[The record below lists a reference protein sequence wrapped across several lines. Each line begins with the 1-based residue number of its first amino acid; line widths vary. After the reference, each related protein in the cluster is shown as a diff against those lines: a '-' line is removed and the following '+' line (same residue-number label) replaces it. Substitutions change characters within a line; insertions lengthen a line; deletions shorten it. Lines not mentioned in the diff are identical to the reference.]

1 MAGYY
6 GCKMSNNALQAYRD
20 GEMPISKWDKA
31 TIMAEIRREASV
43 GSLPLQCSMD
53 NLGKLPEKALKELCL
68 KCSSWHH
75 TGMYYRKTK
84 FYSLDAGRIGELT
97 DKELAE
103 TASKHRQ
110 EQENKQGQGLR
121 EEKWKCSYL
130 EWSGGRRNRKAKRV
144 VRTGTVKGQW
154 FILPDGKRKKTT
166 GTGFEF
172 IEKIEDPEAL
182 D

>member
-1 MAGYY
+1 MAGYN
-6 GCKMSNNALQAYRD
+6 GCRMSNNAVEAYRN
-20 GEMPISKWDKA
+20 GEMPISKWNKQI
-31 TIMAEIRREASV
+31 IMDGIKEGLAGGRLS
-43 GSLPLQCSMD
+43 LQCSMEA
-53 NLGKLPEKALKELCL
+53 LEKLPEKALKECCL
-68 KCSSWHH
+68 ACSSWHH

-154 FILPDGKRKKTT
+154 FLSLMGKGRRPLAQGLSSLRK
-166 GTGFEF
+166 
-172 IEKIEDPEAL
+172 
-182 D
+182 